1 MKKSKLLAAVLTS
14 ATLIFGSLGI
24 VSCSDGG
31 GSDDNKKPV
40 TPKYEVTDLSVE
52 SVKKAFVEGDTIPDV
67 SNFTV
72 TATLNGVADTVIPS
86 TDYTVS
92 IPVENETDDGKI
104 KFSGNSETSEAE
116 EIEVTITL
124 VKDTTKTASC
134 KITIAKPIAKIEL
147 DVTSLTKTSYKPG
160 DAISTE
166 GVVVKAFANEGDA
179 EGTVVTDKAAIT
191 VDPATAASD
200 TSKVTIKA
208 AYLGKED
215 SKDASITIKSLEKI
229 EVTVEDITGEVET
242 GTATSTVFAD
252 KVKVKAVYGT
262 NDNEEK
268 VEVSDAEITFNPET
282 LTTDSA
288 SKEVSVTITATYNGK
303 TATAN
308 ATVTVKNANVNE
320 PIDMSQYEKLYCI
333 TTTENSVAG
342 FKLDNWTS
350 GAQFEKQADGSYLL
364 TSTDKLWDG
373 AAAGVVQAFQGIP
386 KGRLALYDYIVIECD
401 VSNFTAAATK
411 PYQVKVPVAQG
422 ETANGDEQKDVA
434 AYSFDVTGTK
444 VFQIPTEYFTGNVE
458 KADQF
463 ALIFYGTGTVT
474 VKEIYIAS
482 EKGITLPEVTG
493 ITISPAT
500 TTVVKGGT
508 QQFTVVDSNYTDITA
523 DCTFTIAEG
532 DTTNSAFSKETKGL
546 FTAGD
551 VSAVSEVK
559 VKATYNTF
567 TSEEAT
573 VTIMPVEIQTK
584 EIPDGAKV
592 IYSSGKTENELTGGT
607 ESWNGTFVISDCTIG
622 EKTIKQIDFSALN
635 GTNSCGCFKTKLD
648 FKNGD
653 KLYMS
658 VYASQNFTVNPVIEG
673 KPGVEQTVSNAG
685 TYEWKNVEIIFD
697 ADATVTQLGF
707 LSSVVQTIWVD
718 HIYIVAGTVE

>member
-1 MKKSKLLAAVLTS
+1 M
-14 ATLIFGSLGI
+14 
-24 VSCSDGG
+24 GG
-31 GSDDNKKPV
+31 GSDDNKKPA
-40 TPKYEVTDLSVE
+40 TPKYEVTNLSVE
-52 SVKKAFVEGDTIPDV
+52 SVKKAFVEGDAIPDV

-92 IPVENETDDGKI
+92 IPVENETDDGKL
-104 KFSGNSETSEAE
+104 KFSGNSGTE

-229 EVTVEDITGEVET
+229 EVTVVEDITEEVET

-262 NDNEEK
+262 DDNKEK

-288 SKEVSVTITATYNGK
+288 SEQVSVKITATYNEK

-308 ATVTVKNANVNE
+308 ATVTVKNANVKE

-333 TTTENSVAG
+333 TTTENVVAG
-342 FKLDNWTS
+342 FNLDNWSS
-350 GAQFEKQADGSYLL
+350 GAQFKKQADGSYLL

-373 AAAGVVQAFQGIP
+373 TAAGVVQAFQRIP

-401 VSNFTAAATK
+401 VSNFKAAATK

-422 ETANGDEQKDVA
+422 ETASGDEQKDVE
-434 AYSFDVTGTK
+434 AYSFNVTGTK
-444 VFQIPTEYFTGNVE
+444 VFQIPTKYFTGTVE

-546 FTAGD
+546 FTAGN

-559 VKATYNTF
+559 VKATYSTF

-584 EIPDGAKV
+584 EIPNDAKV

-607 ESWNGTFVISDCTIG
+607 EPWNGTFVISDCTIG
-622 EKTIKQIDFSALN
+622 EKTIKQIDFNALN
-635 GTNSCGCFKTKLD
+635 GGNSCGCFKTNLD

-658 VYASQNFTVNPVIEG
+658 VYASQDFTVNPVG
-673 KPGVEQTVSNAG
+673 KGEVKQTVSNAG

-697 ADATVTQLGF
+697 ADAKVEQLGF
-707 LSSVVQTIWVD
+707 LSNVVQTIWVD